1 VSTIHLVALGLHE
14 VKSVHRGAVLW
25 AGRIIV
31 LGVPAVLITG
41 VWWTLTRRGK

>member
-1 VSTIHLVALGLHE
+1 MSTIHLVALGLHE
-14 VKSVHRGAVLW
+14 VKSVHVGAVLW

-31 LGVPAVLITG
+31 VVVPIVLITG

>member
-1 VSTIHLVALGLHE
+1 MSTVHLVALGLHD
-14 VKSVHRGAVLW
+14 VKSVHRGVVLW

-31 LGVPAVLITG
+31 IGVPTVLITG

>member
-1 VSTIHLVALGLHE
+1 MSAVHLVALGLHE
-14 VKSVHRGAVLW
+14 VKSVHRGEVLW

-31 LGVPAVLITG
+31 FAVPTVLITG